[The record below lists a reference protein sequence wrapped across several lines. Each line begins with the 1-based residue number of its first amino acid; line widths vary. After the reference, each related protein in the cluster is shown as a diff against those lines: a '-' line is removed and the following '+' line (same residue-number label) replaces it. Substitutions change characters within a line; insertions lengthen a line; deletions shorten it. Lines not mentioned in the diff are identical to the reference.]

1 MAIYHLSAKT
11 FSRARAQSAVA
22 AAAYRSGG
30 VLYDVRTGT
39 THDYR
44 RKAGIV
50 AHFILT
56 PEGAEWAQDRNLLWN
71 EAESAEKRSNATIA
85 REYELALPCELDQG
99 TREEVAREFA
109 AELVKRYGVAADVA
123 IHAPG
128 REGDN
133 RNHHAHILTT
143 TRTVTATSLGV
154 KTRVLDSKQTGRAEI
169 EHLRS
174 VWASQVNAA
183 LERHQVEERVDHR
196 SFARR
201 EIAKVA
207 TVHVGVHAAAIER
220 KAKREAEAE
229 SRPYEPVTNR
239 VRHNAKFMEG
249 ARLALKALR
258 MKGKAALALLQ
269 GYGERQ
275 AAMRQTLEAE
285 RVRQAVARRTRA
297 KDSDLSHLA
306 DATATRIKGHPDNVS
321 SSWFDKAMEQTNART
336 KKREAEKAEA
346 EARERAIDQAI
357 NGRPKTSGP
366 SKGPGF

>member
-1 MAIYHLSAKT
+1 
-11 FSRARAQSAVA
+11 
-22 AAAYRSGG
+22 
-30 VLYDVRTGT
+30 
-39 THDYR
+39 
-44 RKAGIV
+44 
-50 AHFILT
+50 
-56 PEGAEWAQDRNLLWN
+56 
-71 EAESAEKRSNATIA
+71 
-85 REYELALPCELDQG
+85 
-99 TREEVAREFA
+99 
-109 AELVKRYGVAADVA
+109 VA

-249 ARLALKALR
+249 ARLAL
-258 MKGKAALALLQ
+258 
-269 GYGERQ
+269 
-275 AAMRQTLEAE
+275 
-285 RVRQAVARRTRA
+285 
-297 KDSDLSHLA
+297 
-306 DATATRIKGHPDNVS
+306 
-321 SSWFDKAMEQTNART
+321 
-336 KKREAEKAEA
+336 
-346 EARERAIDQAI
+346 
-357 NGRPKTSGP
+357 
-366 SKGPGF
+366 